1 MPTERQKKFEADA
14 DRLIASL
21 KTLRPAPAKRAPA
34 KRAPARPAA
43 KNARLSSAPGPQRRG
58 IAHQGL

>member
-34 KRAPARPAA
+34 RPAA